1 MACEHKRIMS
11 RNCELFC
18 LDCGAKLD
26 KAPEP
31 EPVKKSVKRTAKKA
45 KAD

>member
-1 MACEHKRIMS
+1 MACDHKRIMS

-18 LDCGAKLD
+18 LDCGTKLD

-31 EPVKKSVKRTAKKA
+31 EPAKKPVKRTAKKA